1 MRLILASGSPRRKE
15 ILSRN
20 NIEFEII
27 KSVKDE
33 ETDKTEPGDIVKD
46 LSKSKAMEVLGKI
59 SEAND
64 DGEVII
70 LGADTIVYADNKVL
84 GKPVDRTD
92 AFAMIKLLSGSVHS
106 VYTGIT
112 VVKHSNGKT
121 VVDSFYEKTDVY
133 VKALT
138 DDEIYE
144 YVTTGECDDKAG
156 AYAIQ
161 GIFSKYVD
169 HIEGDFS
176 NVVGLPEERTIK
188 KLKEMGL

>member
-106 VYTGIT
+106 VYTGVT

-144 YVTTGECDDKAG
+144 YVATGECDDKAG